1 MSDIYIIGEDFELF
15 LWILK
20 LLSNVVTMMS
30 QWPVLG
36 WVTKIY
42 YFELLRASEG
52 TLSRWSRLH
61 LQSLAPTPV
70 SRRVD
75 VRQAAGR
82 KKSLANLYHN
92 MMKNMLYRPH
102 LVG

>member
-1 MSDIYIIGEDFELF
+1 LPAASARCAIAEVKQLSQ
-15 LWILK
+15 IL
-20 LLSNVVTMMS
+20 VI
-30 QWPVLG
+30 G

-42 YFELLRASEG
+42 YLEILCNSEG
-52 TLSRWSRLH
+52 TLSRSLLC

-82 KKSLANLYHN
+82 KKFILLLNLYHN
-92 MMKNMLYRPH
+92 MMKNIYRPN

>member
-1 MSDIYIIGEDFELF
+1 VVERSVRPESDRLII
-15 LWILK
+15 
-20 LLSNVVTMMS
+20 
-30 QWPVLG
+30 G

-42 YFELLRASEG
+42 YVKRLRVSEC
-52 TLSRWSRLH
+52 TLSCWPLLN
-61 LQSLAPTPV
+61 LQWLASTPV

-82 KKSLANLYHN
+82 KINAKSLSQHDE
-92 MMKNMLYRPH
+92 NMLYRPY

>member
-1 MSDIYIIGEDFELF
+1 MLHSLYA
-15 LWILK
+15 
-20 LLSNVVTMMS
+20 
-30 QWPVLG
+30 PLG

-42 YFELLRASEG
+42 YFELLRALEG

-61 LQSLAPTPV
+61 LQSLASTPA

-75 VRQAAGR
+75 VKQAAGR
-82 KKSLANLYHN
+82 KIIAEFYHN